1 MMKMFAASMLM
12 KMFASSMFVAASAFY
27 SVSPLQ
33 NARAIT
39 ASRCIPAL
47 MSLPEDPK
55 VREKVAELRASWQR
69 SYGDSGEPEP
79 TEEKLI
85 AMAEEIIAGE
95 AAAAER
101 LLALEAELA
110 ADDAKADAYWNAPEN
125 VAAREAKAARKAAEK
140 AAENEH
146 Q

>member
-1 MMKMFAASMLM
+1 MLAVSTMLVMKMFAASL
-12 KMFASSMFVAASAFY
+12 FVAASAFH
-27 SVSPLQ
+27 SVSPLH

-39 ASRCIPAL
+39 ASRCVPAAL

-146 Q
+146 

>member
-1 MMKMFAASMLM
+1 MKMFASMLM
-12 KMFASSMFVAASAFY
+12 KIVAASMFVAASAFH

-39 ASRCIPAL
+39 ASRCVPAAL

-55 VREKVAELRASWQR
+55 VRKKVAELRASWQR

-146 Q
+146 

>member
-1 MMKMFAASMLM
+1 MPVMKLFAASM
-12 KMFASSMFVAASAFY
+12 FVGASAFY
-27 SVSPLQ
+27 SVSPLH

-39 ASRCIPAL
+39 ASRCVRAAL

>member
-1 MMKMFAASMLM
+1 MNILVVMNML
-12 KMFASSMFVAASAFY
+12 AASASAFH
-27 SVSPLQ
+27 SVSPLE

-39 ASRCIPAL
+39 ASRCVPAAL
-47 MSLPEDPK
+47 MSLPDDPK
-55 VREKVAELRASWQR
+55 VRKKVAELRASWQR
-69 SYGDSGEPEP
+69 SYGDSGEPDP

-85 AMAEEIIAGE
+85 SMAEEIIAGE
-95 AAAAER
+95 AAGAER

-140 AAENEH
+140 AAANEH